1 MFRSPRSKR
10 YEAYGPA
17 IVVGVRTTN
26 PSNKIRL
33 VLENEHR
40 KTVRKKSNAKYQGRD
55 S

>member
-1 MFRSPRSKR
+1 MKLVCCAHYR
-10 YEAYGPA
+10 
-17 IVVGVRTTN
+17 

-40 KTVRKKSNAKYQGRD
+40 KTVRKKSNAKYLGHD